1 METRVG
7 RPPLGFIQTGIR
19 LSPKIIARIRK
30 VNSSISD
37 FIREAI
43 EAHLKKLEKKA
54 KKKKD

>member
-1 METRVG
+1 MG

-30 VNSSISD
+30 VNTSISD